1 MRVKLFIHLDDKVI
15 QLDIDEDIKII
26 ELKKYI
32 IKQHVNED
40 CKYIDLENINEKI
53 IKNFGKMY
61 LERGNI
67 PRMFDNFNLSK
78 FMMDDEEMNLKINVI
93 NDYEYREGNIQNN
106 LNKENKEVIKK
117 MYVPPSKRGEIP
129 KDFNY
134 FEEDFPPL

>member
-1 MRVKLFIHLDDKVI
+1 MKVKLFIHLDDKVI

-78 FMMDDEEMNLKINVI
+78 FMMDDEEMNLKIKVI
-93 NDYEYREGNIQNN
+93 NDYEYREGNINN
-106 LNKENKEVIKK
+106 IINRENKEVVKK